1 MVSPS
6 DQCVC
11 LTQGYRL
18 AKELDVF
25 VKNEKGEDYH
35 TRQVR
40 RRHYGLK

>member
-11 LTQGYRL
+11 SIQGYRL
-18 AKELDVF
+18 GKELDVF

-40 RRHYGLK
+40 MRLYGLK